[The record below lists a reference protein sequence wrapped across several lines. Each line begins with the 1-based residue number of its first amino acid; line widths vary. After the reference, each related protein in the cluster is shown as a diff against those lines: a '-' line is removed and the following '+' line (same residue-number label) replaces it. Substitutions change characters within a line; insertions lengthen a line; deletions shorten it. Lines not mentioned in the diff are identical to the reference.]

1 MQHAHID
8 TETNA
13 SERRKVCTKCER
25 ELLEAENFYID
36 HRRNRPHSRCK
47 RCWDEKTREW
57 IVKHPERRREIFV
70 RSSRR
75 TSITKTG
82 MGVAEYERRWVEQ
95 SGKCAICEKPE
106 TKMNYG
112 KVCRLA
118 VDHDHRTGKAL
129 RTKATR
135 SQHLDPK
142 LAPPSKGGG
151 IDPNRPIEVPAG
163 CS

>member
-118 VDHDHRTGKAL
+118 VDHDHRTGKL
-129 RTKATR
+129 RGLLCGKCNAILGMADDDADVLER
-135 SQHLDPK
+135 S
-142 LAPPSKGGG
+142 LAYLLHHRTLG
-151 IDPNRPIEVPAG
+151 
-163 CS
+163 